1 MSHHRFPI
9 CPTSGKVRY
18 GERKDVRL
26 EMRQVNGDRARARLN
41 DVACSRNEIRS
52 YSCSDCRGWHLTSTP
67 SRPVRLLPMTD
78 LTAHTPEP
86 GAHVTA
92 NQQSGADVTPPES
105 AAVAMRRMVTATGL
119 LAGAAA

>member
-18 GERKDVRL
+18 GERKDVKL
-26 EMRQVNGDRARARLN
+26 EMRQVNCDRARARLN
-41 DVACSRNEIRS
+41 DVECSRYEIRS

-67 SRPVRLLPMTD
+67 ARPVRLLPEMD
-78 LTAHTPEP
+78 LTAFRPE
-86 GAHVTA
+86 TA
-92 NQQSGADVTPPES
+92 AQ
-105 AAVAMRRMVTATGL
+105 AMRRMVTATGL